1 MDLNELRPHILSR
14 IAHEFGNNFLDSLEF
29 QIKNRL
35 LEKENY
41 VQESYYSPEL
51 ARQES
56 VKYEPGLLMDALL
69 ASAVESGHNA
79 IVQDT
84 KPRGH
89 QFVQMTTPSCHI
101 VIMRKDSNNTKN
113 AKFYIEQ
120 SLSNTGLIK
129 QRQRDLLAEVILN
142 EGANLDDLLFICV
155 TGYWNSDVE
164 LLDLDFIIP
173 HPIENR
179 PILTF
184 SLAELK
190 QSASEP
196 MTEVAEENILT
207 IKKRLDQADDSS
219 RASGE

>member
-1 MDLNELRPHILSR
+1 MIPIKKFNQLLKSKLIFS
-14 IAHEFGNNFLDSLEF
+14 
-29 QIKNRL
+29 IKNRL
-35 LEKENY
+35 LEKDNF
-41 VQESYYSPEL
+41 VQEIYHSPEI
-51 ARQES
+51 AHQES
-56 VKYEPGLLMDALL
+56 AKYEPGLLMDALL

-84 KPRGH
+84 KPKGH

-129 QRQRDLLAEVILN
+129 ERQRDLLAEVILN
-142 EGANLDDLLFICV
+142 EGSHLDDLLFICA
-155 TGYWNSDVE
+155 TGYWNSSFE

-190 QSASEP
+190 KSASEP
-196 MTEVAEENILT
+196 MTEVAEENILA

-219 RASGE
+219 RASDE